1 MKPSYG
7 LVDRRKVLL
16 YKPHLFRKTEDILIF
31 PSKELKKWQSDIR
44 EYLDG
49 IYQINAKN
57 MGKGR
62 LVDVEDVKLVQ
73 GLVVNINEEL
83 ENIFNPDG
91 KMNFTYNY
99 VSVMDDEYKKP
110 RNNYYGRYM
119 NKIDRKFIKITPRIK
134 YLHMME
140 IVDYAHKLWSL
151 EDGYA
156 RMLKNKAKK

>member
-1 MKPSYG
+1 M
-7 LVDRRKVLL
+7 
-16 YKPHLFRKTEDILIF
+16 
-31 PSKELKKWQSDIR
+31 
-44 EYLDG
+44 
-49 IYQINAKN
+49 
-57 MGKGR
+57 
-62 LVDVEDVKLVQ
+62 
-73 GLVVNINEEL
+73 
-83 ENIFNPDG
+83 IFNPDG

-151 EDGYA
+151 EDGYP